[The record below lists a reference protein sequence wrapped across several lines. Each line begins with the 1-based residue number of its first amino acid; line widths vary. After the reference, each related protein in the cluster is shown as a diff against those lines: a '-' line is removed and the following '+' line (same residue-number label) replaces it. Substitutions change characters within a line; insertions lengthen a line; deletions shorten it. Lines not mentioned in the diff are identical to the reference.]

1 MESRILSLAALTVL
15 ELSPPDMVE
24 AAARAGYSHVGLR
37 LVPATVEEHHY
48 PLLADAGL
56 RRRTL
61 ARLRDSGVRTLDVE
75 ILRLRPDTRV
85 GEFAAVLEVGAEFGA
100 RYVLVAGND
109 DDERRSA
116 DNFAALCDLARPLGL
131 DPHLEFMPWTGIRD
145 LRQAA
150 RVVEA
155 AARDNAGLL
164 LDAFH
169 FDRSASS
176 LEDLRAIPPVRA
188 TLRCRRAASD
198 VDGRNPSPGPRGTAF
213 PWRWRARSA
222 GAAARPAG
230 EPAAEPGGARA
241 GFTRARR
248 GWHGA
253 GAAGDRADPGAAR
266 PPVAPP
272 RRQVARLHNG
282 TGFYSF
288 QTLKP
293 IVSFLDGGYR
303 QNK

>member
-150 RVVEA
+150 RVVE
-155 AARDNAGLL
+155 
-164 LDAFH
+164 
-169 FDRSASS
+169 
-176 LEDLRAIPPVRA
+176 
-188 TLRCRRAASD
+188 RRRGITPACCWT
-198 VDGRNPSPGPRGTAF
+198 PSIST
-213 PWRWRARSA
+213 
-222 GAAARPAG
+222 ARPAAWKTCG
-230 EPAAEPGGARA
+230 RSRLRA
-241 GFTRARR
+241 WATRNSAMSSGRVRR
-248 GWHGA
+248 RWTKSF
-253 GAAGDRADPGAAR
+253 AR
-266 PPVAPP
+266 PARNGASLAMAGSICWRCCAPC
-272 RRQVARLHNG
+272 RRTCR
-282 TGFYSF
+282 
-288 QTLKP
+288 
-293 IVSFLDGGYR
+293 
-303 QNK
+303 

>member
-145 LRQAA
+145 LR
-150 RVVEA
+150 
-155 AARDNAGLL
+155 
-164 LDAFH
+164 H
-169 FDRSASS
+169 
-176 LEDLRAIPPVRA
+176 
-188 TLRCRRAASD
+188 
-198 VDGRNPSPGPRGTAF
+198 
-213 PWRWRARSA
+213 
-222 GAAARPAG
+222 ARPARNG
-230 EPAAEPGGARA
+230 VSLAMA
-241 GFTRARR
+241 GSICWRCCAPCRR
-248 GWHGA
+248 TC
-253 GAAGDRADPGAAR
+253 R
-266 PPVAPP
+266 
-272 RRQVARLHNG
+272 
-282 TGFYSF
+282 
-288 QTLKP
+288 
-293 IVSFLDGGYR
+293 
-303 QNK
+303 